1 MPPKDQLTPE
11 QAEEMRQKLAEFDN
25 ARIEKAKADAAV
37 AVQPVREIAE
47 SDQIKWLIEKCTAA
61 REQLIRHDQ
70 LSSLLK
76 NIVDTAGL
84 LGQFADQAER
94 QIIAEAGSLKAASP
108 K

>member
-1 MPPKDQLTPE
+1 MPAKDDLSPE
-11 QAEEMRQKLAEFDN
+11 QAEAMRAQLAAFD
-25 ARIEKAKADAAV
+25 AKRIEEAKANAQLAV
-37 AVQPVREIAE
+37 KPVREIVE

-108 K
+108 Q